1 MYPAPEPTPDTLLAD
16 FRTLLN
22 LYDTLFARLGP
33 SIVDNLSPP
42 AEDEFQ
48 ESASILSAKKKSRR
62 KYKEP
67 PPGAVPLPP
76 QPGRTAGS
84 GYARDPSVT
93 AEALSKSGYRCEWD
107 AGHLSFVSRVTRENF
122 VEAHHLVPMQF
133 QNEFGARLDVVET
146 LLSRARR
153 VAACF
158 ITGVQRN
165 LKAGSRFNTYSASR
179 FLSWGAAR

>member
-1 MYPAPEPTPDTLLAD
+1 MILPLQ
-16 FRTLLN
+16 RKHCQS
-22 LYDTLFARLGP
+22 LGTGVNGMQA
-33 SIVDNLSPP
+33 IFHL
-42 AEDEFQ
+42 FQ
-48 ESASILSAKKKSRR
+48 E
-62 KYKEP
+62 
-67 PPGAVPLPP
+67 
-76 QPGRTAGS
+76 
-84 GYARDPSVT
+84 
-93 AEALSKSGYRCEWD
+93 C
-107 AGHLSFVSRVTRENF
+107 RENF

-179 FLSWGAAR
+179 FL